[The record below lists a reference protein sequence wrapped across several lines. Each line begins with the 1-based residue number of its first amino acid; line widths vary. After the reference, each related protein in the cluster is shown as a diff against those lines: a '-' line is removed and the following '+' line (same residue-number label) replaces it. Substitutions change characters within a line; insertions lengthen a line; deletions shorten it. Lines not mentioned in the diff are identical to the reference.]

1 MFCIRQNCNCLID
14 WRYYEKKKTDSA
26 VIIYICLAALLILAI
41 RYFDNIAGL
50 AVSLWNVVFSLLLGA
65 AMAYVLN
72 IIMVRVERLY
82 FPRSRNTWIRSS
94 RRGVSILLSILL
106 VIGIIMLIG
115 RLVLPE
121 LGKAFGVI
129 GRSVPVFLEE
139 AAVWLEKNNAMNI
152 AASIKDVDWNSAME
166 KVMDFARTGL
176 GNVLNSTLTAVGA
189 VLGSVVNFFI
199 GLVFAIY
206 ILSGKEK
213 LRSQAEKILHAYVKE
228 ETIAR
233 IRNVY
238 RTANETFSSFIIG
251 QCTEA
256 VILGTLCTVG
266 MLLLRFPYAPMIG
279 AFIGA
284 TALIPVVGAYLG
296 ASVGAFMILT
306 VDPVKALLF
315 VVFIVV
321 LQQLEGNLIYPK
333 VVGSSIGLP
342 GMWVLAAV
350 TVGGGLGGIGGMLL
364 GVPIAATAYKLIRND
379 VNRRNQTEKK
389 VPAEGAASAGQNG
402 KRKGR

>member
-1 MFCIRQNCNCLID
+1 MK
-14 WRYYEKKKTDSA
+14 KKKTDSA

-176 GNVLNSTLTAVGA
+176 GDVLNSTLTAVGA

>member
-1 MFCIRQNCNCLID
+1 MK
-14 WRYYEKKKTDSA
+14 KKKTDSA

-82 FPRSRNTWIRSS
+82 FPRSGNKWIRSS

-106 VIGIIMLIG
+106 VMGIIMLIG

-152 AASIKDVDWNSAME
+152 AASIKDVDWNSAVE
-166 KVMDFARTGL
+166 KAMDFARTGL
-176 GNVLNSTLTAVGA
+176 GDVLNSTLTAVGA

-213 LRSQAEKILHAYVKE
+213 LRSQAGKMLHAYVKE

-266 MLLLRFPYAPMIG
+266 MLLLSFPYAPMIG

-379 VNRRNQTEKK
+379 VNRRNQMEKK

>member
-1 MFCIRQNCNCLID
+1 MK
-14 WRYYEKKKTDSA
+14 KKKTDSA

-296 ASVGAFMILT
+296 ASVGAFMILM
-306 VDPVKALLF
+306 VESVKVYCGAAAAGRKSDISQSGGLL
-315 VVFIVV
+315 
-321 LQQLEGNLIYPK
+321 YRASRH
-333 VVGSSIGLP
+333 VGSGGRYGWRRPGRNRGNASWSPDCGNGL
-342 GMWVLAAV
+342 
-350 TVGGGLGGIGGMLL
+350 
-364 GVPIAATAYKLIRND
+364 
-379 VNRRNQTEKK
+379 
-389 VPAEGAASAGQNG
+389 
-402 KRKGR
+402 

>member
-1 MFCIRQNCNCLID
+1 MK
-14 WRYYEKKKTDSA
+14 KKKTDSA

-389 VPAEGAASAGQNG
+389 VPAEGAASARQNG